1 MRFKV
6 FTGNYY
12 VLNEQPIKDALL
24 LPTLHCDV
32 YGIQEGQGG
41 NAQKIRNTLK
51 NLFTTF
57 WGTSANKDIQRAMID
72 VPVVVD
78 KDIDIIK
85 MWARKVCDR
94 SQEKNTGAPR
104 AATVVRLHKRGRT
117 ITFINTHLNA
127 GVQDTGTKLPF
138 SMKIKRIYEYAKSI
152 AVLELM
158 IRAAQ
163 SRGDLV
169 VLVGDLN
176 YSVQKSGIWKF
187 SPQALFNRTKLNFK
201 SHHYDYIAY
210 SRQFE
215 ANDFTVIPS
224 SKTGSDHDWLTLTL
238 FA

>member
-1 MRFKV
+1 M
-6 FTGNYY
+6 
-12 VLNEQPIKDALL
+12 LNNQPVKDALF
-24 LPTLHCDV
+24 LPTLHCDL

-51 NLFTTF
+51 NIYTTF

-78 KDIDIIK
+78 KDVNILK

-104 AATVVRLHKRGRT
+104 AATLVRLARRGKT
-117 ITFINTHLNA
+117 VTFINTHLNA
-127 GVQDTGTKLPF
+127 GVQDPRTKLPF
-138 SMKIKRIYEYAKSI
+138 SIKIKRIYEYTRSI
-152 AVLELM
+152 IVLEFM

-169 VLVGDLN
+169 VVVGDLN

-187 SPQALFNRTKLNFK
+187 SPQALFNRTKLNFR
-201 SHHYDYIAY
+201 SHNYDYIAF
-210 SRQFE
+210 SKQFE
-215 ANDFTVIPS
+215 ANDFTVIPR
-224 SKTGSDHDWLTLTL
+224 SKTGSDHDWLTLVL